1 MTAQV
6 RLTSSLELSH
16 LPNTDNFIN
25 TTNLPLSAAPYSIAP
40 LTTANRLWSS
50 IHSSF
55 LLFIIIF
62 LFIRKKRGHLWAIP
76 WVPFIKCLNTWLKR
90 VCPLS
95 RQGCCFVFR
104 AFFSLYISY
113 FLPHFL
119 PFHHRWSSKRELIIS
134 RTLLTSSCWTCCLCC
149 HSFAEIITSK
159 GTVYLTW

>member
-55 LLFIIIF
+55 LLFIIIIIFIWKREGIYERF
-62 LFIRKKRGHLWAIP
+62 LEQLLLNAWTRGSSGFA
-76 WVPFIKCLNTWLKR
+76 PFLDEG
-90 VCPLS
+90 VAS
-95 RQGCCFVFR
+95 SFVH
-104 AFFSLYISY
+104 FSPYISY

-119 PFHHRWSSKRELIIS
+119 PFYHRWSSERELIIS
-134 RTLLTSSCWTCCLCC
+134 RTLLTLSCWTRCLCC
-149 HSFAEIITSK
+149 HSYAEIITSQ